1 MTRSTT
7 TPRNGRGV
15 TGRRRARRRPA
26 RNKILLGLVLVVV
39 FAVGVALGQALHDN
53 PTPSPDRNTVVRTLH
68 PGTLPP
74 EQATVTVTV
83 GTP

>member
-53 PTPSPDRNTVVRTLH
+53 PR
-68 PGTLPP
+68 PGGVQTSFRTLPP
-74 EQATVTVTV
+74 LTATRS
-83 GTP
+83 G

>member
-1 MTRSTT
+1 MTPSTIP
-7 TPRNGRGV
+7 PRNGRGV

-53 PTPSPDRNTVVRTLH
+53 PR
-68 PGTLPP
+68 PGGVQTSFRTLPP
-74 EQATVTVTV
+74 LTAT
-83 GTP
+83 GSG